1 MRKNYIFTNKKH
13 SYRAIMATIL
23 GMISLISLIIVV
35 FMTYR
40 DAGEACVGYGFTG
53 LFATVFSMI
62 GLGLGIV
69 TFRNKNYY
77 RLFPVMGT
85 MLNLAVLG
93 GISFILYIGARL

>member
-1 MRKNYIFTNKKH
+1 
-13 SYRAIMATIL
+13 MATIL
-23 GMISLISLIIVV
+23 GTISLVSLMIVV

-40 DAGEACVGYGFTG
+40 GEGEASVGYGFTG
-53 LFATVFSMI
+53 LFATVFSMV

-85 MLNLAVLG
+85 VLNLAVLG
-93 GISFILYIGARL
+93 GISFILYLGAKL